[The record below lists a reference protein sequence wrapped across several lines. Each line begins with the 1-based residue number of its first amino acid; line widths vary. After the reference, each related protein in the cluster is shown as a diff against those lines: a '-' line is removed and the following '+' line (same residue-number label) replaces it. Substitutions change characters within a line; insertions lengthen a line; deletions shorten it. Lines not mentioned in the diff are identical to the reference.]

1 MHQVQVL
8 FVDNPLRPRLFKI
21 MVSLVI
27 KVVTSTGNYS
37 QINLIHFVVGQ
48 SNNIKKLSYSNSTVP
63 IMNSTKLFCNGIVL
77 LVKFLN

>member
-8 FVDNPLRPRLFKI
+8 FVDSPLRPRLFKN

-27 KVVTSTGNYS
+27 KVVNSTGNYS

-48 SNNIKKLSYSNSTVP
+48 SNNLKKLTYSNSDVVSTV
-63 IMNSTKLFCNGIVL
+63 S
-77 LVKFLN
+77 